1 MTLLKFFFVK
11 RFLQTLA
18 SGEKTYYHS
27 LKFYELV
34 FLISVNKNVCGNF
47 FSLFCSFDINKI
59 QKIIK
64 RFAPICLGALLQR
77 ACAKFQRKIN
87 PALELLVSFIFLNK
101 RPIFH
106 KTISLCLE
114 LFSVFFIMA
123 LVQSNN
129 RC

>member
-27 LKFYELV
+27 LKFCELV

-47 FSLFCSFDINKI
+47 FSLFCSVDINKI
-59 QKIIK
+59 QKNNK
-64 RFAPICLGALLQR
+64 KICTHLFR
-77 ACAKFQRKIN
+77 CIVTCAKFQRKIN

>member
-47 FSLFCSFDINKI
+47 FSLFCCVDVNKI
-59 QKIIK
+59 QKNNK
-64 RFAPICLGALLQR
+64 KICTHLFRCIVTESMCQISEKNKPCIGAT
-77 ACAKFQRKIN
+77 
-87 PALELLVSFIFLNK
+87 S
-101 RPIFH
+101 IFH
-106 KTISLCLE
+106 FFKQKAHFPQNNKSLPGTI
-114 LFSVFFIMA
+114 FSIFHYGTSAIK
-123 LVQSNN
+123 Q
-129 RC
+129 